1 MIKIYDNKQKEILSG
16 IQKVVSVVSQT
27 LGPRGQNV
35 IIHRKGLNPIA
46 TKDGVTVASHI
57 SLEDPIENV
66 GAQIIKQAC
75 RQTEKMSGDGTTT
88 SCVLV
93 CAILEQAQKYIA
105 SGFASIEIKRGIEK
119 TTEAI
124 VEYLKDKSI
133 PIRNKKDIIN
143 IATIAANGDQEIGNM
158 IATAIEKVGKDG
170 AILVE
175 EGGSHKTE
183 LHIIDGFRFDS
194 GFISPVFIT
203 DERNLMVKYNDP
215 MIFVCDQKIEFVE
228 MIYPVLEFAAREKRP
243 LLIVAEDVYGQ
254 ALAALIANA
263 KRGTMF
269 VTAVR
274 APRYGEE
281 RRNIMRDLCISTG
294 AAFVSA
300 EEGLNPKGIKL
311 AHFGSAKSVEIVKG
325 FTTIVGGK
333 GDEQKID
340 ERIETLKKEIEQTED
355 LKECERIQERI
366 TRLASGVGIIR
377 VGGNTEV
384 EMIEKKHRID
394 DALEAVRSAQ
404 QEGILPGGGVSL
416 IRASKRSK
424 VKYLSESERFGGQVL
439 KEAVYKPL
447 KLMLQNAG
455 VSPEVIINK
464 IERSRGFYI
473 GYNISDEK
481 MTDMISAGILDPMK
495 VVRCSLQNAV
505 SVATTLIMT
514 KSAVI

>member
-1 MIKIYDNKQKEILSG
+1 
-16 IQKVVSVVSQT
+16 
-27 LGPRGQNV
+27 
-35 IIHRKGLNPIA
+35 
-46 TKDGVTVASHI
+46 
-57 SLEDPIENV
+57 
-66 GAQIIKQAC
+66 
-75 RQTEKMSGDGTTT
+75 
-88 SCVLV
+88 
-93 CAILEQAQKYIA
+93 
-105 SGFASIEIKRGIEK
+105 
-119 TTEAI
+119 
-124 VEYLKDKSI
+124 
-133 PIRNKKDIIN
+133 
-143 IATIAANGDQEIGNM
+143 
-158 IATAIEKVGKDG
+158 
-170 AILVE
+170 
-175 EGGSHKTE
+175 
-183 LHIIDGFRFDS
+183 
-194 GFISPVFIT
+194 
-203 DERNLMVKYNDP
+203 MVKYNDP

-514 KSAVI
+514 KSAVIEE